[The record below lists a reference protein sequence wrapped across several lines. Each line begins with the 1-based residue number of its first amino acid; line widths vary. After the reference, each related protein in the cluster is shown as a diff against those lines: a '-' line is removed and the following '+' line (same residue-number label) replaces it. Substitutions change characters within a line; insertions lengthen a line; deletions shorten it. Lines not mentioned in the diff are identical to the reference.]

1 MTPEMAALYLI
12 EVSAWLPPAE
22 SAGAS
27 SVLEG
32 VEVSLLGS

>member
-1 MTPEMAALYLI
+1 MTQEMAALYPI
-12 EVSAWLPPAE
+12 KVSAWLPPAE
-22 SAGAS
+22 STGAS